1 MGIFGCVSYKAF
13 RKAFFGLLCVSFSH
27 ATSIVVIRT
36 PDHIIVASDSLFRTG
51 SGQEMGCKIK
61 HEGVVYFATAGIVE
75 NDHTGFNVNNIAQ
88 LAIQQGFYDVKSS
101 ARLFSSMV
109 ITPFA
114 GALEELRRKH
124 PDFYARHVEHRPQP
138 LQVVFMRRSAAPA
151 FVVIYLTVE
160 SPIGVPVKVRSHSVE
175 CPGDGCP
182 NGYGARLL
190 GDTDAAQRAS
200 EVNAFWGAGEVEGVR
215 KLVEAEIAAAPDS
228 VGPPIDILRLDIN
241 GPHWINQKE
250 QCREGK

>member
-1 MGIFGCVSYKAF
+1 MGILGCVSYKAL
-13 RKAFFGLLCVSFSH
+13 RKAFFVLLCASFSY

-61 HEGVVYFATAGIVE
+61 HEGVVYFASAGIVE
-75 NDHTGFNVNNIAQ
+75 NNNTGFKVNNIAQ

-101 ARLFSSMV
+101 ARVFSSMV
-109 ITPFA
+109 ITPFI

-124 PDFYARHVEHRPQP
+124 PDFYARQVEHRPQP
-138 LQVVFMRRSAAPA
+138 LQVVFMRRSTAPA

-160 SPIGVPVKVRSHSVE
+160 SPIGVPVKVKSHSLE

-200 EVNAFWGAGEVEGVR
+200 KAAGFWNAGEVEGAR
-215 KLVEAEIAAAPDS
+215 KLVEAEIADAPGS

-241 GPHWINQKE
+241 GPHWIFQKQ
-250 QCREGK
+250 QCKDSN